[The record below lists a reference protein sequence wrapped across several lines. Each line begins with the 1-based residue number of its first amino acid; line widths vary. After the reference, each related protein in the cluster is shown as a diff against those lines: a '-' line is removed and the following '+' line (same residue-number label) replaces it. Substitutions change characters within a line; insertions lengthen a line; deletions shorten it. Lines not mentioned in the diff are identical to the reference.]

1 MCKGLKFAAIPNK
14 LEYADFMLP
23 FELLFHDIKSN
34 DFSIYQAK
42 AVKSKMLDT
51 TFSFFDSFNK
61 NKIKSN
67 LSKEELKALHNLH
80 KRKRLVIQKD
90 DDGNTIVITEKNE
103 RNLFLI
109 LASSK
114 K

>member
-1 MCKGLKFAAIPNK
+1 MRKGLKFAVIPNK

-61 NKIKSN
+61 NKISN

-80 KRKRLVIQKD
+80 KRKQLVIQKD
-90 DDGNTIVITEKNE
+90 NDGNTIVITEKNE
-103 RNLFLI
+103 GNLFLI

>member
-1 MCKGLKFAAIPNK
+1 
-14 LEYADFMLP
+14 
-23 FELLFHDIKSN
+23 
-34 DFSIYQAK
+34 
-42 AVKSKMLDT
+42 MLDT